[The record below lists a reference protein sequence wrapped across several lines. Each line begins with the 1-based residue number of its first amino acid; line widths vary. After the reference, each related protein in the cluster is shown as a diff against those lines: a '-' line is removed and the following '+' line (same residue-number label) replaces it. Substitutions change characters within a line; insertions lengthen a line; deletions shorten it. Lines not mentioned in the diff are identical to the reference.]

1 MIASTDS
8 PRTKFSIRRGFL
20 DAGIAVL
27 AFVLVCAGLRALLP
41 FPEIDIVSAEL
52 RFFHEHQDEFNTV
65 FIGSSQIHHQISPA
79 IFDRVTSEAG
89 HPTRTFNFGING
101 MFPPESG
108 YVLERLLSTKPRNL
122 KWVFIELDELETRR
136 FPQAEASRRSVYWH
150 DWERTSLVLRRI
162 LDTVRPGEG
171 LSISRKMGEV
181 FTPGPENA
189 DARDR
194 FFFHSA
200 LFAKNFTNIG
210 RKIDLAWWSSHLG
223 KQGAPPKELGRNGDG
238 FVPQS
243 RTMSAEET
251 IAYEAALTDAVAKT
265 EFRFVSPATEQ
276 AYRHWAEEVRK
287 IGATPVFLVTPKA
300 TQVKLGFPPES
311 GIAENV
317 LLFNDAVAYPQL
329 YRSEM
334 RVDADHLNGVAAEEF
349 TELVARKFSQFLQEQ
364 QIP

>member
-1 MIASTDS
+1 LIDS
-8 PRTKFSIRRGFL
+8 PRTRFSTGRSFL
-20 DAGIAVL
+20 DAGIALL
-27 AFVLVCAGLRALLP
+27 AFVLVCAGLNALLP
-41 FPEIDIVSAEL
+41 FPEVDVVSAEL
-52 RFFHEHQDEFNTV
+52 RFFKKHQDEFDTV
-65 FIGSSQIHHQISPA
+65 FIGSSQTHHQISPA
-79 IFDRVTSEAG
+79 IFDRITSEAG
-89 HPTRTFNFGING
+89 HPTRSFNLGING

-108 YVLERLLSTKPRNL
+108 YFLERLLSAKPRNL

-136 FPQAEASRRSVYWH
+136 FPQAEASRRSLYWH
-150 DWERTSLVLRRI
+150 DWERTSLVLQRI

-171 LSISRKMGEV
+171 LSFSRKMVEV
-181 FTPGPENA
+181 FTPRPGRS

-194 FFFHSA
+194 FFFHSG

-223 KQGAPPKELGRNGDG
+223 KQGAPPKELGRDGDG

-243 RTMSAEET
+243 RTMSAEEI
-251 IAYEAALTDAVAKT
+251 IAYETGLKDAVASV

-276 AYRHWAEEVRK
+276 AYRQWAEEVRK
-287 IGATPVFLVTPKA
+287 IGATPVFLVPPKA

-317 LLFNDAVAYPQL
+317 LLFNDAVAYPQF
-329 YRSEM
+329 YRHEM
-334 RVDADHLNGVAAEEF
+334 RVDADHLNRVGAEEF
-349 TELVARKFSQFLQEQ
+349 TELVARKFSQLLQEQ